1 MTKVWSLTSTAN
13 GARTVDKIK
22 KLSKAPPKKRYG
34 CKEEPL
40 FSKIPIDHVVIDTLH
55 LFLRISDVLINLL
68 IMDLLREDGIKR
80 SKIDKI
86 DQSTEN
92 CIVVYECFL
101 NEKCQ
106 ISFQW
111 YTLNSK
117 LEHRDLTGPE
127 KNRLFQAIKI
137 PVLFP
142 NLPKNEDI
150 QRLWMSFYHLINQL
164 KTDCDGDTIKE
175 DSQNWVRL
183 FCSVYQTKHVTPYI
197 HAFGMHVHEFLH
209 LYGNLCKFSQQG
221 LEKLNDTTTL
231 HYLRGTNH

>member
-1 MTKVWSLTSTAN
+1 MAL
-13 GARTVDKIK
+13 K
-22 KLSKAPPKKRYG
+22 K
-34 CKEEPL
+34 
-40 FSKIPIDHVVIDTLH
+40 
-55 LFLRISDVLINLL
+55 
-68 IMDLLREDGIKR
+68 

-86 DQSTEN
+86 DRSTEN
-92 CIVVYECFL
+92 CIVIYECFL
-101 NEKCQ
+101 NEQCR

-111 YTLNSK
+111 YTSNSK
-117 LEHRDLTGPE
+117 LEYRDLTGPE

-150 QRLWMSFYHLINQL
+150 QHLWMSFYHLITQL
-164 KTDCDGDTIKE
+164 KTNCDGDTFKE

-209 LYGNLCKFSQQG
+209 LMAICASFLSKDSRNSMILQFYTIFVERTTGKGTLCSKYCKK
-221 LEKLNDTTTL
+221 EIN
-231 HYLRGTNH
+231 